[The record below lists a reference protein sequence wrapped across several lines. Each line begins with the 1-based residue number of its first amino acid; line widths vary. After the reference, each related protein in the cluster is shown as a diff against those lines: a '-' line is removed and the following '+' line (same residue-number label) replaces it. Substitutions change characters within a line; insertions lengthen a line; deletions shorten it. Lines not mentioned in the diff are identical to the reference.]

1 MRPEVQLPA
10 PSRCGVMRRLPPP
23 SSETLLGDDVIVS
36 ISPVPQ
42 LAGPPGYEVP
52 VSYCQFAV
60 FTPEPAAP
68 SKSSAKTCVQPDGGG
83 GTAAPADGPVTVAAA
98 AARPSVPTTATSARR
113 SGRRLG
119 GLPDV

>member
-10 PSRCGVMRRLPPP
+10 SSRCGVMRRFPPP
-23 SSETLLGDDVIVS
+23 SSETLLGEEVIVS

-52 VSYCQFAV
+52 VSYCQSAV

-68 SKSSAKTCVQPDGGG
+68 SKSSAKTCVQPDGVAERPRPP
-83 GTAAPADGPVTVAAA
+83 TGP
-98 AARPSVPTTATSARR
+98 
-113 SGRRLG
+113 
-119 GLPDV
+119 